1 MKIIGLIPARMASSR
16 FPGKPL
22 ALIKGLPL
30 IIHVMKR
37 SMLCPDLDEVFVV
50 TDSPEIYDV
59 VCRHNGQAIMTS
71 KRHETGTDRIAE
83 AIEKIDCDIAVNIQ
97 GDEVLVYPEHIS
109 SVIRPLIADPC
120 LPASILICQTD
131 HLNDATDCKATLDLA
146 GNILYM
152 SRADIPSTLRAR
164 HTNLYKLYCVVAF
177 RRDFLIEFA
186 KWEQTPLEKIEY
198 IEYLRILEKGHRI
211 RGLLVDFSPCSV
223 DIPLDIGV
231 ASDLIATDSLWR
243 KYQEVKG

>member
-1 MKIIGLIPARMASSR
+1 MASSR

-97 GDEVLVYPEHIS
+97 GDEVLVYPEHI
-109 SVIRPLIADPC
+109 
-120 LPASILICQTD
+120 
-131 HLNDATDCKATLDLA
+131 
-146 GNILYM
+146 
-152 SRADIPSTLRAR
+152 
-164 HTNLYKLYCVVAF
+164 
-177 RRDFLIEFA
+177 
-186 KWEQTPLEKIEY
+186 
-198 IEYLRILEKGHRI
+198 
-211 RGLLVDFSPCSV
+211 
-223 DIPLDIGV
+223 
-231 ASDLIATDSLWR
+231 
-243 KYQEVKG
+243 